1 MANRSRTSPASKNKP
16 PSAGHSVEENERAV
30 DAIVARVKTEK
41 ADLESIQRVKT
52 RLQAALIRKL
62 DNKAGRRTAAASAAR
77 GATDAAAVAEQA
89 SGALAVATGGSGEVA
104 TATATVSRAVQLEV
118 VLALWEADQEK
129 KNLEQNLEKLR
140 KVKADLD
147 AAVAHPSAPAAWL
160 AFTRSHA
167 RRAAAQR
174 ARRARRRQDAPRLR
188 ATSRRVEIRSG
199 ARAAQ

>member
-1 MANRSRTSPASKNKP
+1 M
-16 PSAGHSVEENERAV
+16 EENERAV

-147 AAVAHPSAPAAWL
+147 AAVAQFQGLLDNVNQIPQFSGPVYH
-160 AFTRSHA
+160 
-167 RRAAAQR
+167 
-174 ARRARRRQDAPRLR
+174 DAPRLSPHQ
-188 ATSRRVEIRSG
+188 TSPVGGS
-199 ARAAQ
+199 